1 MNIDLSEKVVVVTG
15 SSRGLGSIMVR
26 YLAANS
32 AQTIIN
38 YKSNQKAAEELLSEI
53 SETNDKCSIVQADVT
68 KEDEVKVLYHTVI
81 EQYGR
86 VDILINNVGVC
97 DDNYIQFMSL
107 EQWNHVLESNLYSTF
122 LCSRLFS
129 KAMIKNGRGKI
140 INIASLKGQIG
151 SEGQCNYSASKAGV
165 IGLTKALA
173 REFGG
178 YNISVNVVCPGFV
191 MTDLNRDNK
200 NKAEYA
206 LKMSAMNLEYSL
218 SDLGNF
224 IVYFCSDYVKGIS
237 GREFNLDS
245 RIL

>member
-1 MNIDLSEKVVVVTG
+1 M
-15 SSRGLGSIMVR
+15 
-26 YLAANS
+26 
-32 AQTIIN
+32 
-38 YKSNQKAAEELLSEI
+38 
-53 SETNDKCSIVQADVT
+53 T

-151 SEGQCNYSASKAGV
+151 SEGQCNYSASTVTSCV
-165 IGLTKALA
+165 IPASSK
-173 REFGG
+173 
-178 YNISVNVVCPGFV
+178 
-191 MTDLNRDNK
+191 
-200 NKAEYA
+200 
-206 LKMSAMNLEYSL
+206 SA
-218 SDLGNF
+218 
-224 IVYFCSDYVKGIS
+224 
-237 GREFNLDS
+237 
-245 RIL
+245 

>member
-15 SSRGLGSIMVR
+15 SSRGLGSVMVR

-200 NKAEYA
+200 NKADYA

-224 IVYFCSDYVKGIS
+224 IVYFVQIM
-237 GREFNLDS
+237 
-245 RIL
+245 

>member
-15 SSRGLGSIMVR
+15 SSRGLGSVMVR

-224 IVYFCSDYVKGIS
+224 IVYFVQIM
-237 GREFNLDS
+237 
-245 RIL
+245 

>member
-15 SSRGLGSIMVR
+15 SSRGLGSVMVR

-173 REFGG
+173 R
-178 YNISVNVVCPGFV
+178 
-191 MTDLNRDNK
+191 L
-200 NKAEYA
+200 A
-206 LKMSAMNLEYSL
+206 
-218 SDLGNF
+218 
-224 IVYFCSDYVKGIS
+224 FC
-237 GREFNLDS
+237 
-245 RIL
+245 

>member
-1 MNIDLSEKVVVVTG
+1 ME
-15 SSRGLGSIMVR
+15 
-26 YLAANS
+26 
-32 AQTIIN
+32 
-38 YKSNQKAAEELLSEI
+38 
-53 SETNDKCSIVQADVT
+53 
-68 KEDEVKVLYHTVI
+68 
-81 EQYGR
+81 
-86 VDILINNVGVC
+86 
-97 DDNYIQFMSL
+97 
-107 EQWNHVLESNLYSTF
+107 
-122 LCSRLFS
+122 
-129 KAMIKNGRGKI
+129 GKI

-200 NKAEYA
+200 NKADYA

-224 IVYFCSDYVKGIS
+224 IVYFVQIM
-237 GREFNLDS
+237 
-245 RIL
+245 

>member
-15 SSRGLGSIMVR
+15 SSRGLGSVMVR

-191 MTDLNRDNK
+191 MTDLNRDCLL
-200 NKAEYA
+200 YT
-206 LKMSAMNLEYSL
+206 SPSPR
-218 SDLGNF
+218 D
-224 IVYFCSDYVKGIS
+224 
-237 GREFNLDS
+237 
-245 RIL
+245 